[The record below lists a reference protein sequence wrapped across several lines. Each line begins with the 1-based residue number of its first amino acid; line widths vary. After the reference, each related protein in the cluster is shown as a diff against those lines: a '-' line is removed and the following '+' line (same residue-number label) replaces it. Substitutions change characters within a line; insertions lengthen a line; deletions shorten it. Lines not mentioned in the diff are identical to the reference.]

1 MDKIRSNNR
10 MNHVTVNSGSD
21 INNRSA
27 NTIFD
32 IADEIDL
39 GTASITVPCRCGL
52 NFITSL
58 Y

>member
-27 NTIFD
+27 IPFLTLLMKLILALLQLQFHAVVD
-32 IADEIDL
+32 
-39 GTASITVPCRCGL
+39 
-52 NFITSL
+52 
-58 Y
+58 